1 MIFHHIGIF
10 TSDLNLGR
18 IKLSSILPIVSFSEP
33 IEDPGLKVKIQFCI
47 DSSGICYELVA
58 PFGDNNPVSRILL
71 SGKAIIN
78 HVAYTVLDIDKATE
92 HLRKSG
98 CVPISEARPAL
109 AFDNRRVIFFMSPLR
124 FIIEL
129 IEASENL
136 N

>member
-18 IKLSSILPIVSFSEP
+18 IKLSSILPIESFSEP
-33 IEDPGLKVKIQFCI
+33 IEDPGLKVQIQFCF

-58 PFGDNNPVSRILL
+58 PFGENNPVSGILL

-78 HVAYTVLDIDKATE
+78 HVAYTVLDIDRASE
-92 HLRKSG
+92 NLRKEG
-98 CVPISEARPAL
+98 CVPISKARPAL

-129 IEASENL
+129 IEAPENL